1 MKKKTKI
8 ILVTLICSAIFS
20 IAAVFGI
27 VKWMFGAQYN
37 KNGISHFL
45 VVTIDNTTPKTYLGD
60 LEGHKVYIEGLN
72 IKETNFRTIKAEN
85 MPIKQAIEEELVSI
99 KEWKENAFSVVKQG
113 GYEILKYDNYEIFIN
128 KEECIIRPLS
138 EAILNY
144 DCNGNEGFVVLNPGN
159 SFSCN
164 ILSTNY
170 NFVISSVKKDKLIIA
185 TEYYGLTK
193 VKEDGSINLNSR
205 DRRFEIK
212 KGQKTELTTQTMD
225 YNESIIFEWK

>member
-20 IAAVFGI
+20 IAAVAGI
-27 VKWMFGAQYN
+27 VNWMFSAQYN

-45 VVTIDNTTPKTYLGD
+45 LIGVDITQPKEYIGD
-60 LEGHKVYIEGLN
+60 LDGRKVYIEGLN
-72 IKETNFRTIKAEN
+72 KQDTYFRTIKAKDITLKEVLDKN
-85 MPIKQAIEEELVSI
+85 LVSI
-99 KEWKENAFSVVKQG
+99 DEWEKYAWSVVK
-113 GYEILKYDNYEIFIN
+113 ENNSKILKFENYEIYVD
-128 KEECIIRPLS
+128 KDECIIRPLS
-138 EAILNY
+138 GKLLNY
-144 DCNGNEGFVVLNPGN
+144 NCNGTEGFAVIDPGN

-170 NFVISSVKKDKLIIA
+170 NFVISSVKKDKIIIA

-193 VKEDGSINLNSR
+193 VQEDGSINLSSR

-225 YNESIIFEWK
+225 YNESIIFDWK